1 MPYAAVRGILGV
13 VPLEAPV
20 QRQAHL
26 ASKVDPAVNLVLA
39 VSTAQVAGSG
49 LTAARRR
56 GRAHERLGANEGTND
71 SDTRQLRLAHACAR
85 HTACTCSPESRP
97 GWSRAASGSVT
108 RSKGSPVAYR
118 TAVLRARRV
127 AILA

>member
-26 ASKVDPAVNLVLA
+26 ASRVDPAVNLVLA

-71 SDTRQLRLAHACAR
+71 SDTRQLRLAHACATAHRLHLLARIEAGVVTGGQRLR
-85 HTACTCSPESRP
+85 HAEQGLTGRVPY
-97 GWSRAASGSVT
+97 GST
-108 RSKGSPVAYR
+108 EG
-118 TAVLRARRV
+118 
-127 AILA
+127 